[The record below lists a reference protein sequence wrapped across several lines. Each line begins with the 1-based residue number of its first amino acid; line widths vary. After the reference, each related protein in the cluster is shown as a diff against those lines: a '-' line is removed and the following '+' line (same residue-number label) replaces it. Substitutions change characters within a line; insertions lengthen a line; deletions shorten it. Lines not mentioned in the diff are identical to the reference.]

1 MKTQNI
7 NQYIQELERTISLL
21 NSDNNA
27 IKQIKETFYKENQSL
42 KKELVDIKSKKA
54 QVTKERRTFEI
65 AYKSVKNRLKEE
77 NSKLR
82 KEVEWLEKE
91 NEGLKE
97 SLNFYQTKDN

>member
-65 AYKSVKNRLKEE
+65 AYKSVKNKLK
-77 NSKLR
+77 
-82 KEVEWLEKE
+82 WLEKE